1 MCLRLRECS
10 QNSITETRDE
20 EKKMMS
26 TGLGATISFYAA
38 ECMEFP
44 DLGNSMKFK
53 FKGDNDLQEIS
64 IR

>member
-1 MCLRLRECS
+1 
-10 QNSITETRDE
+10 
-20 EKKMMS
+20 MMS
-26 TGLGATISFYAA
+26 TGSGATISFYAA